1 MCSIIILFELHYSSI
16 QIDSKES
23 LGHLWLKFDQGFII
37 WYSEKSMNFF
47 FITTGG
53 SKSVTCHKYIIRHD
67 SNKNISLKLYH
78 INNTN
83 IQLDYQ
89 ALTIISV
96 PNPLLGFSDTL
107 KTFWTTKRLKK
118 KIRKGIMK
126 DFYFSS
132 IMYSRADINIIW
144 FVFETHDI
152 IL

>member
-37 WYSEKSMNFF
+37 WYSEKSMNFSLSQRVAQK
-47 FITTGG
+47 GLR
-53 SKSVTCHKYIIRHD
+53 VIRHD

-144 FVFETHDI
+144 FIFETHDI